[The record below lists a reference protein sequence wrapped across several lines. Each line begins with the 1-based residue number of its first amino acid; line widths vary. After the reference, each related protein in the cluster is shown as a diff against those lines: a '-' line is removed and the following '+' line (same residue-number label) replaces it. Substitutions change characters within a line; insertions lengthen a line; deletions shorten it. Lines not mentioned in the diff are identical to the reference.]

1 MKQAVTPE
9 NISHVL
15 DEATQAGASDIQF
28 KSNQPPLMAKNGKW
42 MPLPG
47 YESLTEALVMGIHAK
62 LCRDPRYQQIPQ
74 EGCFDADYRTAT
86 LNNNFRV
93 SAGKEQGRPYLVL
106 RPLPREIPN
115 FTSLKLLDDQIG
127 PPSHTVPLTEG
138 FEHVMRQ
145 KRGLVLV
152 TGPTGSGK
160 STTLASLI
168 NHVNQNRQYNII
180 TIEDPIEFQF
190 RSKQSHLI
198 QREVGVDTGSFEL
211 ALRAALRQKPDIILV
226 GEMRDQET
234 MNAAFRAAATGHLVL
249 STLHNNEVAATI
261 ERIIN
266 EFPPEQQNR
275 AQHALSE
282 VLVGIFAQ
290 QLVPTLDGGRQV
302 IHEALVFTP
311 TVRAML
317 RPKPDGSGAGGYQ
330 QLVRDHMR
338 VKNENGSRLM
348 DSELKRAML
357 EGLISEEV
365 ALEFAIQPDQLL
377 KEA

>member
-1 MKQAVTPE
+1 MPSVTPE

-15 DEATQAGASDIQF
+15 DEATKAGASDIQF
-28 KSNQPPLMAKNGKW
+28 KSNQPPLIAKNGQW
-42 MPLPG
+42 MALAG
-47 YESLTEALVMGIHAK
+47 YDSLTEALVTEIHAK
-62 LCRDPRYQQIPQ
+62 LCRDPRYQHIPQ

-115 FTSLKLLDDQIG
+115 FSSLRLLDDSIG
-127 PPSHTVPLTEG
+127 APSHTVNLTEG
-138 FEHVMRQ
+138 FQYVMKQ

-168 NHVNQNRQYNII
+168 NYVNSNRQYNII

-234 MNAAFRAAATGHLVL
+234 MNAAFRAASTGHLVL

-275 AQHALSE
+275 AQHSLSE

-302 IHEALVFTP
+302 IHEALIVTP
-311 TVRAML
+311 PVRAML
-317 RPKPDGSGAGGYQ
+317 RPKPDGSGTGGYQ
-330 QLVRDHMR
+330 QLVRDH
-338 VKNENGSRLM
+338 VKTKNAFGSRLM
-348 DSELKRAML
+348 DAELKRAVR

-365 ALEFAIQPDQLL
+365 ALEFAIQPENLF
-377 KEA
+377 KED